1 VRTAAAFTRVR
12 PARRRATKS
21 TKITKNSR
29 PRVVTRSQTPV
40 LRAATAADAHAIHA
54 LIAAHMREGHLLPRS
69 LEDIEANASRFIVAA
84 DRDRLVACAD
94 LAPLSP
100 LVAEVRSLV
109 VDESARSKG
118 LGQQIVNE
126 LARRARVG
134 GFDSLCAFTHGAGY
148 FVRLGFTI
156 VPHPW
161 IPEKIEA
168 DCRTCPHF
176 RHCGQYAV
184 TLPLAHGV
192 ESFVPLASL
201 HG

>member
-1 VRTAAAFTRVR
+1 MRAETASPIVHRSG
-12 PARRRATKS
+12 RRRATAVK
-21 TKITKNSR
+21 R
-29 PRVVTRSQTPV
+29 APQPMLRV
-40 LRAATAADAHAIHA
+40 ATAADARAIHA
-54 LIAAHMREGHLLPRS
+54 LITAHIREGHLLPRS
-69 LEDIEANASRFIVAA
+69 LEDIETHVSRFTVASH
-84 DRDRLVACAD
+84 RNRIVACAD

-109 VDESARSKG
+109 VDESVRSKG

-126 LARRARVG
+126 LARRARVS
-134 GFDSLCAFTHGAGY
+134 GFDSLCAFTHSAGY
-148 FVRLGFTI
+148 FVRMGFSI

-161 IPEKIEA
+161 ISEKIEA
-168 DCRTCPHF
+168 DCRACPHF